1 MFLIV
6 FFFLCFFRI
15 NFCGIKG
22 RPGPGLVTLGVSQIS
37 DSEEEEEEEEEG
49 SLNNSNGNND
59 DRIDDININ
68 DEDDYES
75 DDDDDDDDDNVDNNP
90 KKKRK
95 KLGRREKRKNKR
107 LKRKNEKLEIEIINL
122 ENDDE
127 IIEIDIQEDQI
138 KNNSRK
144 SLRQVLHDD
153 NENKKW
159 EDEEILDLIDDESA
173 SDGENFKKKKTK
185 NNSKNVKKKSRNTEI
200 EEVVKKK
207 VNDTKE
213 EKISSNDKRDGLK
226 GKGKGKDMYRD
237 RGNSTCSSDGDFA
250 GVVLT
255 DGK

>member
-1 MFLIV
+1 MSAIEMH
-6 FFFLCFFRI
+6 RKTA
-15 NFCGIKG
+15 NKG
-22 RPGPGLVTLGVSQIS
+22 KII
-37 DSEEEEEEEEEG
+37 
-49 SLNNSNGNND
+49 
-59 DRIDDININ
+59 IDNQMI
-68 DEDDYES
+68 
-75 DDDDDDDDDNVDNNP
+75 
-90 KKKRK
+90 
-95 KLGRREKRKNKR
+95 G
-107 LKRKNEKLEIEIINL
+107 
-122 ENDDE
+122 E
-127 IIEIDIQEDQI
+127 IIEIDIQEDKI

-159 EDEEILDLIDDESA
+159 EDEEIFDLIDDESA

-213 EKISSNDKRDGLK
+213 EKISSNDKKDGLK
-226 GKGKGKDMYRD
+226 GKGKGKGKDTYRD